1 MGLQMVFAIAAAFL
15 AVFAGLTTPSQGQTW
30 PQRTVKFI
38 VPLGPGSGVDI
49 AARLFADRLTARWG
63 KPVVVENRP
72 GGDGF
77 VAITG
82 FVGARDDHTL
92 LFSPSAAF
100 TAHPFLHEKLPYDP
114 RDLVA
119 IARVS
124 NTLVAIGVP
133 ASSKIGSLAD
143 LISAARAQPGKLNW
157 AGSATGAVDFM
168 FGGFLQS
175 NKLDIGK
182 VPYRDGVQA
191 LNDVAEGRIEVYAS
205 ALAIMRP
212 QLEAGRIKLI
222 VIMNRER
229 APTAPDIPTATEAGH
244 PELTFDGLVGLFG
257 PQTMSSEL
265 RNRIAADIQAVASDA
280 DIVRL
285 LGATGQLVRPGNS
298 DEFAA
303 AIAEQRSMI
312 AAAAKN
318 LGIKSSQ

>member
-133 ASSKIGSLAD
+133 ASQ
-143 LISAARAQPGKLNW
+143 R
-157 AGSATGAVDFM
+157 
-168 FGGFLQS
+168 
-175 NKLDIGK
+175 LD
-182 VPYRDGVQA
+182 R
-191 LNDVAEGRIEVYAS
+191 L
-205 ALAIMRP
+205 
-212 QLEAGRIKLI
+212 
-222 VIMNRER
+222 
-229 APTAPDIPTATEAGH
+229 PT
-244 PELTFDGLVGLFG
+244 
-257 PQTMSSEL
+257 
-265 RNRIAADIQAVASDA
+265 
-280 DIVRL
+280 
-285 LGATGQLVRPGNS
+285 
-298 DEFAA
+298 
-303 AIAEQRSMI
+303 
-312 AAAAKN
+312 
-318 LGIKSSQ
+318 